1 MKTRIVAILLAL
13 FLGGAG
19 IHKFY
24 LGKILTGVLYLL
36 FCWTFIPAILAL
48 VDIVILLTMTDDKF
62 NEKYNK

>member
-13 FLGGAG
+13 FLGGVG
-19 IHKFY
+19 IHKLY